1 LKEGEGDAAK
11 DTNINIVTLKEEAG
25 FSTLEEYNKSLE
37 APAAEP
43 VAMGEVVPAAAA
55 EGEPAPKTEEAMMAM
70 WETKK
75 L

>member
-43 VAMGEVVPAAAA
+43 VATAEVPATVPA
-55 EGEPAPKTEEAMMAM
+55 EGEAVAKTDEMMAM
-70 WETKK
+70 
-75 L
+75 

>member
-1 LKEGEGDAAK
+1 
-11 DTNINIVTLKEEAG
+11 
-25 FSTLEEYNKSLE
+25 
-37 APAAEP
+37 
-43 VAMGEVVPAAAA
+43 MGEVVPAAAA